1 MVEEVSDLAVRFI
14 QLGKALR
21 LVKADMDIIQS
32 KHKDE
37 PKAGLYAVI
46 ETWLQHNH
54 AISKHGVPTWRVLVK
69 AVAHPYGGSNCALA
83 RKIAANHLSSVG
95 QASS

>member
-1 MVEEVSDLAVRFI
+1 MVGEVKDLAVRFI

-21 LVKADMDIIQS
+21 IPKADMDIIQS
-32 KHKDE
+32 THKDE

-46 ETWLQHNH
+46 EAWLLQSQDC
-54 AISKHGVPTWRVLVK
+54 SKYGLPTWRVLVK